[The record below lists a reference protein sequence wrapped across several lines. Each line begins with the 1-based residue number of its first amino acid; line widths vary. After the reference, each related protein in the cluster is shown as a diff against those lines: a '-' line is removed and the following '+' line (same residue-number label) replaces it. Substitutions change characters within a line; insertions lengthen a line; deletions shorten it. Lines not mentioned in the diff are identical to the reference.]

1 MKTFYHKDTVP
12 HINFS
17 NEQILI
23 KQKSIK
29 YKTFYFI
36 SLLCFVTFVYLKS
49 DLNFNLFLFLIRKL
63 RNFKRW
69 IVCLPD
75 RRPAESKVLIV
86 SLPSTA
92 ITLVEREWASNTS
105 LYRFAQKEKLFLIKF
120 FPIIIIFLI
129 FILHGTF
136 LNYDHFGLFQ

>member
-1 MKTFYHKDTVP
+1 MKTFYHKGTVP

-29 YKTFYFI
+29 YETFYFI
-36 SLLCFVTFVYLKS
+36 SLLSVLCFVYLKS
-49 DLNFNLFLFLIRKL
+49 DLNFNLFLLLIRKL

-92 ITLVEREWASNTS
+92 ITLVEREWASNIS
-105 LYRFAQKEKLFLIKF
+105 LDRFQPKRKIISKKMFLDCNNYFDIPF
-120 FPIIIIFLI
+120 IWNIFKI
-129 FILHGTF
+129 
-136 LNYDHFGLFQ
+136 

>member
-29 YKTFYFI
+29 YETFYFI
-36 SLLCFVTFVYLKS
+36 SLLCFVYLKS
-49 DLNFNLFLFLIRKL
+49 DLNFNLFLLLIRKL

-86 SLPSTA
+86 SQPSTS
-92 ITLVEREWASNTS
+92 ITLVELEWASNIS
-105 LYRFAQKEKLFLIKF
+105 LDRFPPKKKINSQKMFLDYN
-120 FPIIIIFLI
+120 
-129 FILHGTF
+129 
-136 LNYDHFGLFQ
+136 NYFDIPFTWSMEHF